1 MPIED
6 FNRLP
11 EEKQDEIMLAALREF
26 AHNSYDLA
34 STNSIVAEAGISKGL
49 LFKFFGSKEKLF
61 LHLAQHYLHK
71 TTNLIRHDESIT
83 DMFAYMLAIFQ
94 AENTVFKNNSDALL
108 SFMVLNKMMNAPDHP
123 VYKKARALYYDTYV
137 NTDMDRIMS
146 RLDVGRLRE
155 GLTPA
160 AVREVIE
167 LLLSSF
173 RALARQDPETFLL
186 GWPARFEKEK
196 LILQIVETGIYR

>member
-6 FNRLP
+6 FLRLP
-11 EEKQDEIMLAALREF
+11 EEKQDEIMLTALREF
-26 AHNSYDLA
+26 AHKGYDLA

-61 LHLAQHYLHK
+61 LYLVQRYLHK
-71 TTNLIRHDESIT
+71 TVSLVRLDENVT
-83 DMFAYMLAIFQ
+83 DMFAYMLAKFQ
-94 AENTVFKNNSDALL
+94 AENALFKDNSDALL
-108 SFMVLNKMMNAPDHP
+108 SYLLLNKMMNTPDHP
-123 VYKKARALYYDTYV
+123 IYKKARALYYDSYV
-137 NTDMDRIMS
+137 KTEIDRIMS
-146 RLDVGRLRE
+146 RLDVGRLRD

-167 LLLSSF
+167 LLINSF
-173 RALARQDPETFLL
+173 RALAHQDPETFLL

-196 LILQIVETGIYR
+196 QMLEIVKRGIYR